1 MREFDPFAWEFH
13 EDPYP
18 TYRWL
23 RDEAPFYRNERIGFV
38 ALSRYDDVLA
48 AFKDTEHF
56 SNARGVAL
64 EQSSQ
69 GDPSETASFL
79 AMDPPRH
86 DVMRGLVAR
95 GFTPRRVMDLEP
107 RIRALAT
114 GHVDRFI
121 ERGRC
126 DFIQEFAGLLPMDVI
141 SEMIGVVPADRDMVR
156 GWADTLMHREDGVI
170 DIPQA
175 GMDAALHIIVY
186 FRDLVEE
193 RKKRRTGDLAS
204 ALLDVRID
212 GAGLTDKEVISFLFL
227 MVIAGNETTTKLL
240 GNATYWLWKNPSQR
254 ALVRADASLI
264 PAWVEETLRF
274 DGSTQLLRRTMRGE
288 VTVHG
293 QTIHDEERVVLLVG
307 AADRDERAFANP
319 DVYDIRR
326 DTSAHLAFGKGTHF
340 CMGASLAR
348 LEARIA
354 LEELQ
359 RRFPDFELDEP
370 HLQRVHSINVRGF
383 ASMPMEFTPGK
394 QEG

>member
-1 MREFDPFAWEFH
+1 VREFDPYAWEFH

-23 RDEAPFYRNERIGFV
+23 RDEAPFYRNEEIGFV
-38 ALSRYDDVLA
+38 ALSRHDDVLA

-107 RIRALAT
+107 RIREIAT
-114 GHVDRFI
+114 EHVDRFV
-121 ERGRC
+121 EQGRC
-126 DFIQEFAGLLPMDVI
+126 DFIQDFAGLLPMDVI
-141 SEMIGVVPADRDMVR
+141 SEMLGVVRADRDMLR
-156 GWADTLMHREDGVI
+156 RWADTLLHREDGVRE
-170 DIPQA
+170 IPKE
-175 GMDAALHIIVY
+175 GIEAALNIIVY
-186 FRDLVEE
+186 FQDLVGE
-193 RKKRRTGDLAS
+193 RKKRRAEDLTS
-204 ALLDVRID
+204 ALLDVQVD
-212 GAGLTDKEVISFLFL
+212 GVGLTDKEVISFLFL

-240 GNATYWLWKNPSQR
+240 GNAAWWLWKHPAQR
-254 ALVRADASLI
+254 ALVRADAALV

-274 DGSTQLLRRTMRGE
+274 DGSTQLLARTVRGE
-288 VTVHG
+288 VELHG
-293 QTIHDEERVVLLVG
+293 QKVRDGERAVLLIG
-307 AADRDERAFANP
+307 AANRDERVFP
-319 DVYDIRR
+319 DPDAYDLRR

-348 LEARIA
+348 LEGRIA
-354 LEELQ
+354 LEEVQ
-359 RRFPDFELDEP
+359 RRFPDFEIDASRAA
-370 HLQRVHSINVRGF
+370 RVHSVNVRGF
-383 ASMPMEFTPGK
+383 ASLPMEFTPGRT
-394 QEG
+394 EG